1 MAAVGGGVDEDV
13 LGARFDAAFDGGL
26 EVLVLGVGLFEG
38 EVVEEDDE
46 ALAGE
51 VAQGVHDVGQVA
63 ELRLGELQDA
73 QAAAVVDVGEGLDGG
88 GLAGAARA
96 DEQDVVGGLAL
107 DEGLGVVDQL
117 LFLVGV
123 ADDVIHLHGLEV
135 ADADEAL
142 ELGIPAEGLEGGDVA
157 VAEALVV
164 VQQSRGEV
172 LGGAGILEQVLKCV
186 GCFGLERHGRLVIVE
201 QWQVEVE
208 ARGLGQEGQEQR
220 EVVQESLLEARADG
234 AVVHLD
240 GLGGEVGVVD
250 EQVDEVA
257 AQQAAVQP
265 DILGR
270 LDDLRGARANLALVA
285 VEHGHQRLD
294 GRVIEKAAAD
304 QQLVQVRVFRHKI
317 SS

>member
-1 MAAVGGGVDEDV
+1 M
-13 LGARFDAAFDGGL
+13 
-26 EVLVLGVGLFEG
+26 
-38 EVVEEDDE
+38 
-46 ALAGE
+46 
-51 VAQGVHDVGQVA
+51 
-63 ELRLGELQDA
+63 
-73 QAAAVVDVGEGLDGG
+73 
-88 GLAGAARA
+88 
-96 DEQDVVGGLAL
+96 
-107 DEGLGVVDQL
+107 
-117 LFLVGV
+117 GV

-164 VQQSRGEV
+164 AQQGRGEV
-172 LGGAGILEQVLKCV
+172 LGGAGTLEQVLERV

-201 QWQVEVE
+201 QRQVEVE
-208 ARGLGQEGQEQR
+208 ACGLGQEGQEQR
-220 EVVQESLLEARADG
+220 EVVQEGLLEARADG
-234 AVVHLD
+234 TVVHLD
-240 GLGGEVGVVD
+240 GLRGEVGVVD

-257 AQQAAVQP
+257 AQQAAVQS
-265 DILGR
+265 DVLGR

-285 VEHGHQRLD
+285 VKHIHQRLD